1 MVQGLFL
8 YFGGNGNTPLKE
20 FYGRISIEKESDGS
34 SVLKVGEQTYPIS
47 EYIYS
52 FEEKDYFF
60 DSYYSRQKYAEIT
73 NYLDA
78 PRRLKNNPYYE
89 NIYSMLDGRKK
100 SQRRKKERQITKSS
114 DREAYAC
121 LNCAPGYEKPEFVLD
136 EIRTFMEEHDRGVL
150 HIQMERGM
158 GKSTWRTNWM
168 EDIREEFCRKI

>member
-1 MVQGLFL
+1 MTNITAVSYTHL
-8 YFGGNGNTPLKE
+8 
-20 FYGRISIEKESDGS
+20 
-34 SVLKVGEQTYPIS
+34 

-121 LNCAPGYEKPEFVLD
+121 LNCAPGYETPEFVLD
-136 EIRTFMEEHDRGVL
+136 EIRTFMEEHDRGIL

-158 GKSTWRTNWM
+158 GKSILAHELDGRYQRGILQEDLKAVDVYKRQIQSCSTNMISSW
-168 EDIREEFCRKI
+168 KK